1 MKKIY
6 RYLLTAVA
14 LLSLIP
20 LAKADGEEPVEPQKG
35 PDYYLND
42 PDPEKASIG
51 YKKSISEPN
60 TDGVYYITLESFATG
75 QSVRLY
81 KSIPADIVLVLD
93 VSGSMEENMSGGT
106 ASQTNPSRLSVM
118 KTAVNNFIDKIDEND
133 RIDPETG
140 ETRAK
145 RLGNRIAI
153 VAFSGPNN
161 AAQETPTSSNS
172 IKLNTGW
179 RLLGNGQSTSDF
191 AGYNYLKNT
200 AVEGLTA
207 GGGTFSNFGMEA
219 AYNLLSNLGDDHQLR
234 TVVFFTD
241 GDPGRGN
248 RWTDTENNLV
258 NGHRVLTNT
267 YGIYTWRTANQAIGF
282 ANDIKELADEDKKI
296 ISKVY
301 SVSIITSPSSY
312 TNVYLD
318 QISSNYSGAEYM
330 AELLTTTSGGYR
342 PTTYYYIDN
351 WNNYNNTWTARTG
364 SKIANKYSFAT
375 TNAEE
380 LNNIFDTIAED
391 SGGGSDDLG
400 EQAVTEVDVVSA
412 SFMMPP
418 GTNKSSIKVYLER
431 CDGTAEKTYIDE
443 DDGTTK
449 TGEFLQFVDRRGPIV
464 PPNSLSGYTYDDD
477 GDPDTPEVA
486 ADRNI
491 NVDFGKSGTDPNNPN
506 KEDMIIVNGF
516 DYGKNWCGPRYDT
529 DGTTILGYHG
539 YKLVVVIPIMMDT
552 NAVGGPDISTNADGS
567 GIIVNEV
574 NVAPF
579 KSPKVSLPVNIHIR
593 KEGLDVGE
601 SAKFTIQRKY
611 VNDSDATGTN
621 NWIDVSSVF
630 VTRHKGQEASGANA
644 PVTKVVGMPSV
655 DENDKE
661 FIYQV
666 VEDNWNWS
674 GTLVSIKG
682 QDGTTIGN
690 VNTRSATTEELVTN
704 PFIFVNEEKN
714 NIDVNVRHAESKAT
728 NVFHTTKQGGYDD
741 SKDNKRAV
749 ITVTS
754 SSDSQ

>member
-20 LAKADGEEPVEPQKG
+20 LAKADGEEQTETQKG

-42 PDPEKASIG
+42 TDPEKASIG

-75 QSVRLY
+75 QSVRIH

-93 VSGSMEENMSGGT
+93 VSGSMKFDMGRDRGNSNE
-106 ASQTNPSRLSVM
+106 RLAAM
-118 KTAVNNFIDKIDEND
+118 KSAVNTFINKIDEND

-140 ETRAK
+140 ENRNE

-153 VAFSGPNN
+153 VAFSGPDNMN
-161 AAQETPTSSNS
+161 TTPTVDNS

-179 RLLGNGQSTSDF
+179 KTLGDNKSITNFNGRNELITSVRD
-191 AGYNYLKNT
+191 LS
-200 AVEGLTA
+200 A
-207 GGGTFSNFGMEA
+207 GGATMAQFGMQA
-219 AYNLLSNLGDDHQLR
+219 AESLLDLGDDHQLR

-241 GDPGRGN
+241 GDPGWYTN
-248 RWTDTENNLV
+248 DWENSENEYI
-258 NGHRVLTNT
+258 GYQQRRVLTQR
-267 YGIYTWRTANQAIGF
+267 GQMTWNVANATVKS
-282 ANDIKELADEDKKI
+282 ADNIKKYSNEAKKI
-296 ISKVY
+296 TSKVY
-301 SVSIITSPSSY
+301 SVSIITSPSSC
-312 TNVYLD
+312 TDVFLNQV
-318 QISSNYSGAEYM
+318 SSNYSGAEYM
-330 AELLTTTSGGYR
+330 TEISTIQGWYQ
-342 PTTYYYIDN
+342 TYYYIDN
-351 WNNYNNTWTARTG
+351 WNYSSSNWTARTG
-364 SKIANKYSFAT
+364 SKVENKYSFAT
-375 TNAEE
+375 TNTEE

-449 TGEFLQFVDRRGPIV
+449 SGEFLQFVDRRGPIV
-464 PPNSLSGYTYDDD
+464 PPSSLSGYTYDDD

-516 DYGKNWCGPRYDT
+516 DYGKNWCGPKYDT

-630 VTRHKGQEASGANA
+630 VTRHKGQAASGANA

-741 SKDNKRAV
+741 SKDNKRDV